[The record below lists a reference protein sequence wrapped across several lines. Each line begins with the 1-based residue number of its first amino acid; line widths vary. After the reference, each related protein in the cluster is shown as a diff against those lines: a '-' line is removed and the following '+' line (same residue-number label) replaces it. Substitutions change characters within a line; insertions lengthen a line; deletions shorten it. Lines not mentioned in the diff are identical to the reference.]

1 MIQKAMRLSPF
12 YPDYYLG
19 ILGQSYRLL
28 GRFEEAIAADKERLA
43 RNPENGFSDVRL
55 AAVYSELG
63 REEEARFHAREA
75 LKKNPQNSLALMR
88 DAEPYRD
95 SIQMEHYLE
104 LLRRAGL
111 PE

>member
-1 MIQKAMRLSPF
+1 MRLSPF

-28 GRFEEAIAADKERLA
+28 GRFEEAIVTDKERLA
-43 RNPENGFSDVRL
+43 RNPENAFSDIRL

-63 REEEARFHAREA
+63 HDGEARFHVREA
-75 LKKNPQNSLALMR
+75 LKNNPQYSLELMR
-88 DAEPYRD
+88 VAEPYQD
-95 SIQMEHYLE
+95 AADMEHYLE